1 MTKKRYALEDG
12 YSLYEL
18 PQVEVTTEPYY
29 KKFLNSLPLPVQ
41 QYLQNEAKN
50 TMLAKQVVTI
60 DNPSYE
66 TISKED
72 AERNKRN
79 YFYVQALNTAMGS
92 PYVMNQNSFTYN
104 PNIANKQL
112 QFGANYPM
120 STIENSFVEALGD
133 VLVSKGIKMIAKK
146 AMPIIFSRMLNRSIK
161 TWDDAVDAE
170 YFHDPYSWYRLTNS
184 TEPAGIS
191 ELGEQFTTKD
201 MPEYNSIDKWRRSY
215 NNHPGISVKKDGYYV
230 NPKRC
235 FSFIKNGSAYG
246 SAYDNISQ
254 ASKGQ
259 ILEDTVSS
267 SPLFKRGVLEGQA
280 PVEVY
285 QGRNILGGDS
295 RSNFILTSWDEV
307 PNGARIGFHSKK
319 MPLQNL
325 RWFEAKPNGRYKY
338 QGEVIPEH
346 RIRIEHK

>member
-1 MTKKRYALEDG
+1 MAKKRYTLEDG

-41 QYLQNEAKN
+41 QYLQSEAKN
-50 TMLAKQVVTI
+50 AMLAKQVGTI
-60 DNPSYE
+60 DNPGYG
-66 TISKED
+66 TISKKD

-79 YFYVQALNTAMGS
+79 YFDVQALNTAMGS

-104 PNIANKQL
+104 PNIANQQL
-112 QFGANYPM
+112 QYGANYPM
-120 STIENSFVEALGD
+120 SNIENSFEGALGD
-133 VLVSKGIKMIAKK
+133 MLVSKGIKMIAKK
-146 AMPIIFSRMLNRSIK
+146 AMPITFSRMLNRNIK
-161 TWDDAVDAE
+161 TWDGTVDAE
-170 YFHDPYSWYRLTNS
+170 YFHDPYSWYRITNS
-184 TEPAGIS
+184 VEPAGIS

-215 NNHPGISVKKDGYYV
+215 NNHPGISATKDGYYV
-230 NPKRC
+230 NSKRR
-235 FSFIKNGSAYG
+235 FSFIKNGSAHG
-246 SAYDNISQ
+246 NTSQ

-259 ILEDTVSS
+259 IWEGTVSS

-295 RSNFILTSWDEV
+295 RSRFILTSWDEV
-307 PNGARIGFHSKK
+307 PNGARIGFHSKE